1 MELNIEKLEVWK
13 KILQAFGP
21 SGCEQPAKK
30 IVLDYYRQYCNDIV
44 YDNLGSSFAV
54 IKAKKISEKK
64 SKVMILSHIDEVGFM
79 VKSINDK
86 GLVEVEP
93 LGGINPQTLLA
104 KRVTL
109 RKDDGT
115 YIKGTF
121 SAIAPHL
128 LSSTEQNQVT
138 PIKNMLVDFGFINKK
153 DAFDNG
159 LNYGQFLVCDG
170 STELLSNKRLLS
182 KAIDNRMGVILTL
195 EILEWA
201 CKQEFDFDL
210 YIGFSTQEEVGCRGA
225 KTAAQ
230 LIKPD
235 LAIVTDVSPGQDYIS
250 NQNMGQLGEGVM
262 LRGMDRGY
270 LPPLQL
276 IEFQKQVIKKHDIK
290 SQFYISPGA
299 TDASVVHLVDDGI
312 LTIQACLIARNLHS
326 NSGIIDLDDFYETI
340 KMVKALLNSLSVNK
354 IKELKEQ

>member
-1 MELNIEKLEVWK
+1 MELNIEKLKIWT

-30 IVLDYYRQYCNDIV
+30 IVLDYYRQYCSDIV
-44 YDNLGSSFAV
+44 CDNLGSSFAV
-54 IKAKKISEKK
+54 VKAKKITKEKT
-64 SKVMILSHIDEVGFM
+64 KVMILSHIDEVGFM

-109 RKDDGT
+109 RKDDGN
-115 YIKGTF
+115 YIKGAF
-121 SAIAPHL
+121 SAMAPHL
-128 LSSTEQNQVT
+128 LSPTEQNQVT
-138 PIKNMLVDFGFINKK
+138 PIKNMLVDFGFISKK
-153 DAFDNG
+153 DAIDNG

-210 YIGFSTQEEVGCRGA
+210 YIGFSVQEEVGCRGA

-235 LAIVTDVSPGQDYIS
+235 LAIVTDVSPGQDYLS
-250 NQNMGQLGEGVM
+250 SQNMGQLGAGVM

-276 IEFQKQVIKKHDIK
+276 IEFQKEVIKNNDIK

-299 TDASVVHLVDDGI
+299 TDASVVHLVDSGI

-354 IKELKEQ
+354 IKELKKQ